1 MSCDFTEQV
10 SLLIDGELSANEVS
24 RVERH
29 VASCIE
35 CQQARADFLNLR
47 REIVDYQF
55 ALDPQ
60 MQERALAKILSN
72 RNSAATREPTSAATR
87 QPTSN
92 APSWRER
99 FAASFG
105 VPRFAAMATACALLL
120 VVGFIGL
127 MIYRNAH
134 REPAIANL
142 PANDHQPRHVGVG
155 PAPEPQPST
164 QQGGE
169 QQNLASKQ
177 NEPENQNRREAVQN
191 RKGVVQTASNKQRE
205 RRAPLQPLLPKEPAA
220 NFVAVNASTMASTA
234 PKRVRVSSADTE
246 SLTARHVEQSSLLLR
261 AFRNARVEENAELSH
276 EKHRAQQ
283 LLYQNILLRREA
295 TTRGNVQVASL
306 LDSLEPILIDIAN
319 LPERPAAEEVTTIK
333 QRMERKNLV
342 ALLQVNST
350 QLARAF

>member
-1 MSCDFTEQV
+1 MSCDLTEQV

-47 REIVDYQF
+47 REIVDYRF
-55 ALDPQ
+55 ALDPL
-60 MQERALAKILSN
+60 MQERALAKILAN
-72 RNSAATREPTSAATR
+72 RDSATSR
-87 QPTSN
+87 QPTSV
-92 APSWRER
+92 APGWRER
-99 FAASFG
+99 LAASFG
-105 VPRFAAMATACALLL
+105 VPRFAATATACALLL
-120 VVGFIGL
+120 VAGFIGF
-127 MIYRNAH
+127 MIYRSAH
-134 REPAIANL
+134 REPAVANL
-142 PANDHQPRHVGVG
+142 PASDHQPTSVA
-155 PAPEPQPST
+155 PAPQPQPQPSR
-164 QQGGE
+164 QQAGE
-169 QQNLASKQ
+169 QRTLASKQ
-177 NEPENQNRREAVQN
+177 NKPANQSRREAVQN
-191 RKGVVQTASNKQRE
+191 RRGVPQTASNKQRE
-205 RRAPLQPLLPKEPAA
+205 RRAPLQPLLPREPAP
-220 NFVAVNASTMASTA
+220 NFVAVNATTA
-234 PKRVRVSSADTE
+234 PNNVRVSPADAE

-261 AFRNARVEENAELSH
+261 TFRNARVEENAELSH

-295 TTRGNVQVASL
+295 TARGNVQVASL

>member
-29 VASCIE
+29 VASCLE

-47 REIVDYQF
+47 REIVDYRF
-55 ALDPQ
+55 ALDPL
-60 MQERALAKILSN
+60 MQQRALAKILSN
-72 RNSAATREPTSAATR
+72 RDNAATY
-87 QPTSN
+87 QPTFV
-92 APSWRER
+92 APGWRER

-120 VVGFIGL
+120 VAGLIGF
-127 MIYRNAH
+127 MIYRSAH
-134 REPAIANL
+134 REPTIANL
-142 PANDHQPRHVGVG
+142 PASDHQPTSVAS
-155 PAPEPQPST
+155 APEPQPSKQQSGAQPTVVTT
-164 QQGGE
+164 Q
-169 QQNLASKQ
+169 
-177 NEPENQNRREAVQN
+177 NQPGDQN
-191 RKGVVQTASNKQRE
+191 RKGVVQTAVNKQRE
-205 RRAPLQPLLPKEPAA
+205 PRAPIQTLLPKEPAP
-220 NFVAVNASTMASTA
+220 NFVAVNASTA
-234 PKRVRVSSADTE
+234 PNNVRVSPADAE

-261 AFRNARVEENAELSH
+261 AFRNARVEENTELSH

-295 TTRGNVQVASL
+295 TARGNVQVATL

-319 LPERPAAEEVTTIK
+319 LPEHPAAEEVTAIK